1 MKAKLTEKDE
11 RFLHESLNGSM
22 WKVVLSVGTPLA
34 LYQGLS
40 ILFTILDTMMAAHIS
55 KESVSA
61 VAYLSQINAI
71 LSAVGGGLA
80 VGAGVQISRAC
91 GEGSF
96 LLVRKR
102 VSSLY
107 ALCLGAELLIPAL
120 ILPFAR
126 DFLRLAGTPEKLIDV
141 GAQYFVVEMFDM
153 VVKFLNN
160 VYIAVERARGDSR
173 RIMLLNFMVI
183 GVKLSLTALFVY
195 GMRGGLTMIAVA
207 SLISQLSLLAFG
219 IRHSLRADEAFSFS
233 REAVAMDRRT
243 VMPNDYAVCPGHCGK
258 GAVRLRKNGGER
270 HVRDIRGYDGGGF
283 GRLQQPR
290 RHYHKSP
297 KRLSRRRRRDYQP
310 ELRRGEVSPRV
321 RGVLCDGGRQRHFG
335 RRDFVL
341 GALAFESVGGTV
353 RQRKR
358 IVPANDYVGLPL

>member
-22 WKVVLSVGTPLA
+22 WKVVVSVGTPLA

-40 ILFTILDTMMAAHIS
+40 ILFTILDTMMAAHIRE
-55 KESVSA
+55 ESVSA

-80 VGAGVQISRAC
+80 VGGGVQISRAY
-91 GEGSF
+91 GEG
-96 LLVRKR
+96 VRKR

-107 ALCLGAELLIPAL
+107 ALCLGAGLL
-120 ILPFAR
+120 LPFAR

-141 GAQYFVVEMFDM
+141 GVQYFIVEMFDM

-207 SLISQLSLLAFG
+207 SLISQLALLAFG
-219 IRHSLRADEAFSFS
+219 LRYSLRADEA
-233 REAVAMDRRT
+233 
-243 VMPNDYAVCPGHCGK
+243 
-258 GAVRLRKNGGER
+258 
-270 HVRDIRGYDGGGF
+270 
-283 GRLQQPR
+283 
-290 RHYHKSP
+290 
-297 KRLSRRRRRDYQP
+297 
-310 ELRRGEVSPRV
+310 
-321 RGVLCDGGRQRHFG
+321 
-335 RRDFVL
+335 
-341 GALAFESVGGTV
+341 LAFQGRPSPWTDEPSC
-353 RQRKR
+353 
-358 IVPANDYVGLPL
+358 P